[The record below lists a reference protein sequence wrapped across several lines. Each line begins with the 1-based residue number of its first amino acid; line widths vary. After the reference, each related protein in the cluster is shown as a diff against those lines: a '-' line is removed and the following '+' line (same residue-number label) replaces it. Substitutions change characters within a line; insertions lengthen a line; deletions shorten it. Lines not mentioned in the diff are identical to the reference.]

1 MKSLKLRKLLH
12 WVQSTYS
19 STLTNT
25 EKHEL
30 KQLQIPMFV
39 TKNSYRRIKN
49 GLLEIAVKGEF
60 NEPVNDEKK
69 NRVYVMF
76 KSKDRVIENDLD
88 PLIEYILRTYNINH
102 NDSFSLN
109 TKRDEIRNTH
119 LFSYETY
126 IEHKSD
132 ILHYTATIINRQNR
146 HNRDSMVQTSRRTA
160 LEYNNFNSNS

>member
-19 STLTNT
+19 LMDT
-25 EKHEL
+25 EKNEL
-30 KQLQIPMFV
+30 MEIEIPMFV
-39 TKNSYRRIKN
+39 TKNNYRRIKD

-60 NEPVNDEKK
+60 NEPVTDEKK
-69 NRVYVMF
+69 QRVYVMF
-76 KSKDRVIENDLD
+76 KSKDRIIENDLD

-109 TKRDEIRNTH
+109 TKRDEIQNTPI
-119 LFSYETY
+119 LPYETY

>member
-19 STLTNT
+19 LMDA

-30 KQLQIPMFV
+30 KQLQIPMFL

-60 NEPVNDEKK
+60 NEPVTDEKK
-69 NRVYVMF
+69 QRVYVMF
-76 KSKDRVIENDLD
+76 KNKDRIIENDLD
-88 PLIEYILRTYNINH
+88 ALIEYVLRTYHINN
-102 NDSFSLN
+102 NDRFYLD
-109 TKRDEIRNTH
+109 TKRNEIRNTH

-126 IEHKSD
+126 IEHKSN
-132 ILHYTATIINRQNR
+132 ILHYTATIINHQNR
-146 HNRDSMVQTSRRTA
+146 HNSNLMLERSRQIA